1 LQLPHDGPAHFKQT
15 FVPTTTA
22 STRLQADNDRHSS
35 LNNVTAP
42 QAFPATTA
50 TMTATMIKVPEI
62 TSAITKAK
70 LLKLDLVGA
79 NNATIKSES
88 LLLHAQIGSAITTTL
103 NA

>member
-1 LQLPHDGPAHFKQT
+1 
-15 FVPTTTA
+15 
-22 STRLQADNDRHSS
+22 
-35 LNNVTAP
+35 
-42 QAFPATTA
+42 
-50 TMTATMIKVPEI
+50 MTATMIKVPEI